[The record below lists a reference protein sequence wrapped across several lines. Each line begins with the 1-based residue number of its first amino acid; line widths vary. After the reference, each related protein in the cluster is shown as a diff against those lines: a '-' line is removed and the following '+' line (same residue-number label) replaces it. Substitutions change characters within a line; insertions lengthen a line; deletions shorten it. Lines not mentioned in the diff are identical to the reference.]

1 MTPDNG
7 ILKILEENN
16 PFSSNA
22 AGDPR
27 EDRYPDVPGLGDE
40 AFHWV
45 KALIAFRKNN
55 PGKQCAGAVTGEAG
69 TGKTHLIGRL
79 IDDCSNDRTPYYFAY
94 IYPFIDPH
102 QGFRYLLREIVVNL
116 SGKYRNGLYSQ
127 LDLLAANIG
136 ILVTERM
143 AAEYSLEK
151 TLVACQNFK
160 REPHR
165 FFNYNFKK
173 RVADGLV
180 DYGTVFLCGKN
191 PSINPDFLKVVLRY
205 CFVGETRLAAQQ
217 WLMGRSVEPAQAALL
232 KVGDRSSKSAEALE
246 EEAQEIVLSLDA
258 LFHLRKQPMVVFF
271 DQLENIG
278 AGEQIQTFQKMIFL
292 LGDKCKAMLPVAFF
306 RGQDWETKFS
316 NRMDD
321 FCLGRFKANLFHL
334 KGCDRNQAMELIRS
348 RLGHALAGI
357 ETPNDL
363 YPFHPDS
370 KDDLDV
376 MLKPQ
381 EMHPR
386 QVINRANRLLQR
398 ILHGGVP
405 ERRSES
411 QIIKEAFKTRYE
423 EVLANNA
430 RYSPDESRL
439 TLALKLYLEN
449 RPENFA
455 YRVSDIQGSNERQKY
470 IDIYALVTPKG
481 EKPVPAVFMIDVEL
495 HHASVGASLKRGIGH
510 MKKYPGGRAVYVRD
524 GRCPFLKPERWRQN
538 NALKD
543 ELLEVGGEF
552 VLLGVE
558 QSARLYALALLKFEI
573 EAGDITSDTGSPVD
587 IGLLGRFI
595 AEIVAGNSY
604 PAFAPFD
611 KYLSSGKKKSRTNE
625 NPKESPSPGE
635 SPPPAP
641 PEDANADTVIRRAG
655 KILGESPTK
664 MMKADL
670 LAEKI
675 SKQTGDSASTDRV
688 VLILG
693 EHKERF
699 RIFRAKDGVIVSL
712 KGT

>member
-1 MTPDNG
+1 MTAENE

-40 AFHWV
+40 AFHGV

-55 PGKQCAGAVTGEAG
+55 PAKQCAGAVTGEAG

-79 IDDCSNDRTPYYFAY
+79 IDDCANERTPYYFAY

-116 SGKYRNGLYSQ
+116 AGKYKNGRYSQ
-127 LDLLAANIG
+127 LDLLSANVG
-136 ILVTERM
+136 IYVVERFS
-143 AAEYSLEK
+143 AENSLKK
-151 TLVACQNFK
+151 TLAVCQNYK
-160 REPHR
+160 AEPSR
-165 FFNYNFKK
+165 FFDQKFKSK
-173 RVADGLV
+173 TADGLV
-180 DYGTVFLCGKN
+180 DYGMNFLCGEY
-191 PSINPDFLKVVLRY
+191 PSITPDFLKVVLRY
-205 CFVGETRLAAQQ
+205 CFVEETRLAARQ
-217 WLMGRSVEPAQAALL
+217 WLMGRSLEPEQAGLL
-232 KVGDRSSKSAEALE
+232 EVGDRSSKSAEALE

-306 RGQDWETKFS
+306 RGQDWQAKFS
-316 NRMDD
+316 QKMDD
-321 FCLGRFKANLFHL
+321 FCLGRFKANLFDL
-334 KGCDRNQAMELIRS
+334 KGCDRNQALELIRS
-348 RLGHALAGI
+348 RLNHALAGI

-363 YPFHPDS
+363 YPFHPDH
-370 KDDLDV
+370 KDDLDR
-376 MLKPQ
+376 MLNLP

-386 QVINRANRLLQR
+386 QVINRANRLLHK
-398 ILHGGVP
+398 ISHGGVP
-405 ERRSES
+405 QRRDES
-411 QIIKEAFKTRYE
+411 QIIKDAFKTRYE

-449 RPENFA
+449 RPDDFA
-455 YRVSDIQGSNERQKY
+455 YRVSDVNVSDERNKY
-470 IDIYALVTPKG
+470 IDIFANATPKG
-481 EKPVPAVFMIDVEL
+481 EKPIPVVFMIDVEL
-495 HHASVGASLKRGIGH
+495 NHASVGASLKRGIGH
-510 MKKYPGGRAVYVRD
+510 MKKNPGGRAVYVRD
-524 GRCPFLKPERWRQN
+524 GRCPFYGPERWKQT

-543 ELLEVGGEF
+543 EFADLGGEF

-573 EAGDITSDTGSPVD
+573 EAGDVVSDTGSPVD
-587 IGLLGRFI
+587 IKLLGQFI
-595 AEIVAGNSY
+595 AEMINGNTY
-604 PAFAPFD
+604 PVFAPFD
-611 KYLSSGKKKSRTNE
+611 EYLSFGKKKSRKNE
-625 NPKESPSPGE
+625 NPKELKS
-635 SPPPAP
+635 PAP
-641 PEDANADTVIRRAG
+641 PEDANPEAVVRRAL
-655 KILGESPTK
+655 KILEESPTK

-675 SKQTGDSASTDRV
+675 SKNTDDPASTDRV

-693 EHKERF
+693 ERKDRF